1 MEMNEGKLKFIF
13 EEKYQIIKFDEDPFY
28 RRYYSKLPRG
38 KGVDFLA
45 SDDKNIIFLEVKDCY
60 GYEKDNIKR
69 TINNNP
75 QLESFDVEISK
86 KVESTLSCILG
97 AKTRKN
103 NCEVA
108 ENLAYFYNK
117 MEFDKIE
124 RDEKKIW
131 VILFLEGE
139 FQVKS
144 RTKKMIMRSIQDSL
158 KDKLSWLECKVL
170 VFDIESNRK
179 NFFEVERL

>member
-1 MEMNEGKLKFIF
+1 MEMNEGNLKFIF
-13 EEKYQIIKFDEDPFY
+13 EEKYQIIKFDEDTFY
-28 RRYYSKLPRG
+28 RRYYSKLPKG

-60 GYEKDNIKR
+60 GYEKENIKR

-75 QLESFDVEISK
+75 QLESFDTEIAK

-108 ENLAYFYNK
+108 EKLADFYNK
-117 MEFDKIE
+117 IEFDKIE

-139 FQVKS
+139 FQVES
-144 RTKKMIMRSIQDSL
+144 RTKKMIMKSIQDSL
-158 KDKLSWLECKVL
+158 KNKLSWLECKVL

-179 NFFEVERL
+179 KFFEVERL